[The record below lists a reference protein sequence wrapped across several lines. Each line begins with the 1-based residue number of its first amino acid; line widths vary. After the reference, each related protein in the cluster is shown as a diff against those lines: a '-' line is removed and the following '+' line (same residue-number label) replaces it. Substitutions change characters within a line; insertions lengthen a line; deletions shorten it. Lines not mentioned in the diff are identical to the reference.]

1 MRLVHDFRSA
11 VRVLRSTPMVSAV
24 AVLSLALGIGVNT
37 SIFTL
42 LNGLLLRKIPVVEP
56 ERLVTVTSDFAIS
69 RGFQAGAG
77 WNYPM
82 WERLQARPDLFDGS
96 LAWFGRPVALGQG
109 AQSDV
114 VNGLLVSG
122 SFFKTLGVPA
132 QYGRVFTGADDL
144 RGGGLSGP
152 VVVISHAFWQ
162 RRLAGDAHAI
172 GKPLIVEGVSFTIVG
187 VTPREFLGLEVG
199 QSFDVALPLA
209 SEPLMRGKDSALL
222 QPGSYLLLVMLRLKR
237 SQSLQ
242 SATTLVRSL
251 EPEIVPGN
259 APQFVRPFALAPA
272 AAGTS
277 TPSGS
282 AGGLRQRFRQPLF
295 IIMAVVGFMLLIACL
310 NIAHLSM
317 TRAVARHRE
326 FAVRFALGAS
336 RWQVARQVFI
346 ENLTLAT
353 AGTALGV
360 LVAGW
365 ASRLLVANM
374 ANSVRQV
381 VLDLS
386 FDWHVAAFAVGITFA
401 TTMIFGMAPV
411 LRASRPDVMDALK
424 SGSRQTSGGG
434 TNRFSASLV
443 VTQIAVSLMLV
454 VAAGLFVRTFAA
466 LAVRPLGFDSDRVL
480 IVRVDSIRS
489 HLSPEA
495 RSMLFDRL
503 VDTASHV
510 PGVERAAA
518 SAWTPLT
525 DGGLFGVTIAGDPSD
540 TERSVI
546 ANFIT
551 PGWFHTYGTPI
562 IAGRDLDA
570 RDVASAPPVLLV
582 NEAFV
587 RHFLHGRSPL
597 GAAVRLSA
605 RVDGGPPPR
614 IIVGVTHDAIFRSGR
629 MVAGAASHALRDE
642 IPSMI
647 YMPIAQSAGMRPPG
661 LTSMDISIRSTG
673 AAPVAL
679 ASAVGAAF
687 SGVDPNL
694 SLMIRPL
701 HDYVDAALAE
711 DRIVALLAG
720 FCGAVGLLLAG
731 LGVYGVTSYSVHNR
745 RAELGIRLALGAKPS
760 EILQLV
766 LVRVGIL
773 VSIGVIAG
781 SLASLWVTRSIAALL
796 YGLRAHDLTTFTG
809 AALVLALV
817 GGFAGWLPAVRA
829 ARTDPAI
836 VLRTNP

>member
-1 MRLVHDFRSA
+1 MGDLRSA
-11 VRVLRSTPMVSAV
+11 IRVFRSTPMVSAV
-24 AVLSLALGIGVNT
+24 ALLSLALGIGVNT

-42 LNGLLLRKIPVVEP
+42 LNSLLLPKDASRRTGTPRDGDVGLRNQP
-56 ERLVTVTSDFAIS
+56 WIS
-69 RGFQAGAG
+69 QAGAG
-77 WNYPM
+77 GTTRCGRSCRRGPTCLM
-82 WERLQARPDLFDGS
+82 ARSRGS
-96 LAWFGRPVALGQG
+96 ADRSRSGRARNRTSSTGCWS
-109 AQSDV
+109 AV
-114 VNGLLVSG
+114 VS
-122 SFFKTLGVPA
+122 SKPSASPA
-132 QYGRVFTGADDL
+132 QYGRVFTGTDDV
-144 RGGGLSGP
+144 RGGGLNGP
-152 VVVISHAFWQ
+152 VVVVSHAFWQ
-162 RRLAGDAHAI
+162 RRLAGDAHAV

-259 APQFVRPFALAPA
+259 APRFVRPFALAPA
-272 AAGTS
+272 AEGTS

-326 FAVRFALGAS
+326 FAIRFALGAS

-353 AGTALGV
+353 AGTALGI

-365 ASRLLVANM
+365 ASRLLLANL

-401 TTMIFGMAPV
+401 TAMIFGLAPV

-424 SGSRQTSGGG
+424 SDRRQTSGGG

-466 LAVRPLGFDSDRVL
+466 LVVRPLGFDSDRVL

-489 HLSPEA
+489 HLSPDA
-495 RSMLFDRL
+495 RSMLFDSL

-570 RDVASAPPVLLV
+570 RDIASAPPVLLV

-605 RVDGGPPPR
+605 RVDGPPPR
-614 IIVGVTHDAIFRSGR
+614 TIVGVTHDAIFRSGR
-629 MVAGAASHALRDE
+629 MVAGAASLALRDE
-642 IPSMI
+642 IPPMI
-647 YMPIAQSAGMRPPG
+647 YVPIAQSAGMRPPG
-661 LTSMDISIRSTG
+661 LTSLDISIRSTR

-687 SGVDPNL
+687 ARCRSKSLVDDQTARTTTWTP
-694 SLMIRPL
+694 RWR
-701 HDYVDAALAE
+701 
-711 DRIVALLAG
+711 RIVSSRCCPVSSVRSVCCSLVWASMESR
-720 FCGAVGLLLAG
+720 
-731 LGVYGVTSYSVHNR
+731 SYSVHVR
-745 RAELGIRLALGAKPS
+745 RAELGIRLAL
-760 EILQLV
+760 E
-766 LVRVGIL
+766 
-773 VSIGVIAG
+773 
-781 SLASLWVTRSIAALL
+781 RS
-796 YGLRAHDLTTFTG
+796 
-809 AALVLALV
+809 
-817 GGFAGWLPAVRA
+817 LPASCNSCSCASASSCRSESSPGVSRA
-829 ARTDPAI
+829 SG
-836 VLRTNP
+836 